1 MKLTVYEE
9 LEQGSPEWEQA
20 RCGLITASQLNLI
33 LTPKLK
39 IAENEKT
46 RAHAYELAAQ
56 RITGFVEASYVGA
69 NIERGWADEIRAR
82 DKYSEHY
89 APVQE
94 IGGMVRDF
102 GDFRLWAS
110 PDGLVGDDGG
120 IETKSRVQKHQIRT
134 IADNAIPEEHMLQ
147 VQACLMVSGRKF
159 WDYIAYCG
167 GLPMWVI
174 RIKPDATIQAAIH
187 TACAAFEQKIQEIM
201 QEYQDRLDKIGGNVI
216 MTERETEMDVIV
228 R

>member
-1 MKLTVYEE
+1 MLTVYEE

-39 IAENEKT
+39 IADNEKT
-46 RAHAYELAAQ
+46 RSHCYELAAQ
-56 RITGFVEASYVGA
+56 RLSGFVEPSYIGS

-82 DKYSEHY
+82 DKYSEVY

-102 GDFRLWAS
+102 GKFKLWAS

-120 IETKSRVQKHQIRT
+120 IETKSRVQKHQIKT
-134 IADNAIPEEHMLQ
+134 ITENAVPEEHILQ
-147 VQACLMVSGRKF
+147 VQACLMVSGRAY
-159 WDYIAYCG
+159 WDYISWSG

-174 RIKPDATIQAAIH
+174 RVEPDPVVQAAIH
-187 TACAAFEQKIQEIM
+187 QACEAFEAKVQEIM
-201 QEYQDRLDKIGGNVI
+201 QNYKEKIDSLGSDVI
-216 MTERETEMDVIV
+216 MTDRSLETDVIV